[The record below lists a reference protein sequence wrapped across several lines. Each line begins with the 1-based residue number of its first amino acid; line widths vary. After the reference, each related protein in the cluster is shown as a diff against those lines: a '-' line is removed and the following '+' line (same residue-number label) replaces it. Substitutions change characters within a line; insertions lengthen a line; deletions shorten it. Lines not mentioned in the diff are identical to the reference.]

1 MDKPSVSVRGTAR
14 LEVPPDLARFTV
26 SVSSRHPD
34 RQVALEALAE
44 RSSTVREI
52 VDSAGAAVEKR
63 ESGGFHLWPETRRPG
78 EGLPAY
84 AGSVATTVTV
94 NDFAVLGDLM
104 VRLAL
109 VDQCHVAG
117 PQFQLREHS
126 GHLAEA
132 RRAAVQDGLERARQF
147 ADSLGAK
154 LDSLVDLTD
163 CDNGPMHDD
172 VLPGPPPV
180 PSVSGPTLP
189 SFDVD
194 LRPLTVQAEV
204 QLRLTITPPVLTV

>member
-1 MDKPSVSVRGTAR
+1 MEKPSVSVRGTAR
-14 LEVPPDLARFTV
+14 LEVAPDLARFTV

-63 ESGGFHLWPETRRPG
+63 ESGGFHLWPETRRHG
-78 EGLPAY
+78 EALPAY
-84 AGSVATTVTV
+84 TGSVATTVTV

-117 PQFQLREHS
+117 PQFSLREHS
-126 GHLAEA
+126 GHLADA

-147 ADSLGAK
+147 AASLGAT

-163 CDNGPMHDD
+163 CDAGTPPDDALPLPPTPAGTGP
-172 VLPGPPPV
+172 
-180 PSVSGPTLP
+180 SLP

-194 LRPLTVQAEV
+194 LRPLTVRAEV

>member
-1 MDKPSVSVRGTAR
+1 M
-14 LEVPPDLARFTV
+14 
-26 SVSSRHPD
+26 
-34 RQVALEALAE
+34 
-44 RSSTVREI
+44 
-52 VDSAGAAVEKR
+52 
-63 ESGGFHLWPETRRPG
+63 
-78 EGLPAY
+78 PAY

-117 PQFQLREHS
+117 PRFQLREHS

-163 CDNGPMHDD
+163 CDTGPAQHTDA
-172 VLPGPPPV
+172 LPV
-180 PSVSGPTLP
+180 PPAPGTAGGLP

-194 LRPLTVQAEV
+194 LRPLTVQAQV

>member
-34 RQVALEALAE
+34 RQIALEALAE
-44 RSSTVREI
+44 RSSAVREI

-63 ESGGFHLWPETRRPG
+63 ESGGFHLWPENQHHG
-78 EGLPAY
+78 EGMPAY

-104 VRLAL
+104 VRLAM

-117 PQFQLREHS
+117 PRFQLREHS

-163 CDNGPMHDD
+163 CDAGPAHSDS
-172 VLPGPPPV
+172 LPV
-180 PSVSGPTLP
+180 PPKPGTGGDLP

-194 LRPLTVQAEV
+194 LRPLTVQAQV

>member
-14 LEVPPDLARFTV
+14 LEVAPDLARFTV

-34 RQVALEALAE
+34 RQIALEALAE
-44 RSSTVREI
+44 RSSAVREI

-63 ESGGFHLWPETRRPG
+63 ESGGFHLWPDTRRHG

-117 PQFQLREHS
+117 PRFQLREHS
-126 GHLAEA
+126 GHMAEA

-163 CDNGPMHDD
+163 CDADPVHDD
-172 VLPGPPPV
+172 DALPLPAM
-180 PSVSGPTLP
+180 PTGAGDDLP

-194 LRPLTVQAEV
+194 LRPLTVQAQV
-204 QLRLTITPPVLTV
+204 RLRLTITPPVLTV